1 VNPSP
6 TGPAPDHVRRV
17 RLAEFLKAKRAQ
29 AQPADFD
36 LPIFGRRRVQ
46 GLRRE
51 EVALLA
57 GMSVTWYTQLESGAP
72 ITVSPALLER
82 LAAVLR
88 LSALERAYL
97 FSLAI
102 DEMGVI
108 STVLADVSVLPG
120 TRIAAETFA
129 EEVALVLHTHRSLK
143 TQIYGALVHGAPSS
157 LQPLLDEQRCPIGIW
172 LHDDLDR
179 AARRSPQ
186 YEAAARAHTA
196 FHHEIHRVVD
206 AGLAGASACVEQLVA
221 APGSYAATSRELEL
235 AFHEW
240 GNLART

>member
-6 TGPAPDHVRRV
+6 TAPDHARRV

-36 LPIFGRRRVQ
+36 LPAFGRRRVQ

-72 ITVSPALLER
+72 ITVSPALLQR
-82 LAAVLR
+82 LAGVLR
-88 LSALERAYL
+88 LSELERAFL

-102 DEMGVI
+102 DEMGVV
-108 STVLADVSVLPG
+108 SSVLADVSVLPG

-129 EEVALVLHTHRSLK
+129 GEVALVLHTHRSLK
-143 TQIYGALVHGAPSS
+143 TQIYGALVHGATSS
-157 LQPLLDEQRCPIGIW
+157 LRPLLDEQQCPIGIW
-172 LHDDLDR
+172 LHDDLDP
-179 AARRSPQ
+179 AARRSPH

-196 FHHEIHRVVD
+196 FHHEIHRVVE

-221 APGSYAATSRELEL
+221 APGSYAATSHELER
-235 AFHEW
+235 AFARW
-240 GNLART
+240 GGSALTS